1 MTLPAEV
8 HFGVIRVRVVMSRKT
23 DVELAEAGAAGDS
36 DTLAG
41 IIRVRS
47 DLEPGLQREVFVHEV
62 LHHAWN
68 LTGLPALIPEHE
80 EVIVR
85 SLAPWVALALTP
97 QDEG

>member
-1 MTLPAEV
+1 MNLPSEV
-8 HFGVIRVRVVMSRKT
+8 HFGSIRVRVVTGRKT
-23 DVELAEAGAAGDS
+23 DVELAEAGNAGES

-68 LTGLPALIPEHE
+68 LTGLPALMPEQE
-80 EVIVR
+80 EVVVR
-85 SLAPWVALALTP
+85 SLAPWVALALMS
-97 QDEG
+97 QDES

>member
-1 MTLPAEV
+1 MTVPTEV
-8 HFGVIRVRVVMSRKT
+8 HFGSIRVRVVMNRKA
-23 DVELAEAGAAGDS
+23 DVELAEAGSAGDS

-41 IIRVRS
+41 VIRIRS

-85 SLAPWVALALTP
+85 SLAPWVALALMS
-97 QDEG
+97 QDDA